1 MNTPNLTA
9 TITEVRSRIERGAK
23 RKLNEQNTKATLIEP
38 VLRALGWN
46 VEDVDEVQREF
57 GLKKRDKPVDYGL
70 LMMRT
75 PRLFVEAKALGEN
88 LDDRRWSNQI
98 MGYAAVAG
106 VKWIVLTDGNEY
118 RIYNSHAPVGVDDKL
133 FRTVRLT
140 DDDPLVTET
149 LELLAR
155 DRIAENRIDVLWRVN
170 FVDRQV
176 NAALQQLFSPDNDM
190 LLVNYLAGKTESLDA
205 GEIRASLVRC
215 DPSFDFPVQPD
226 IEASPQQGVR
236 NAKARKPGKSPAR
249 HDVSVAD
256 LIAGGL
262 ITPPVR
268 LERTYKGESLS
279 AVIEKDGR
287 IRFGT
292 DLFDSLSL
300 AAGAARSSV
309 IGLREDGRHP
319 ATNGWEFWRVKDAS
333 GKEVSLGE
341 LRGRMPEGGA
351 GRGATG

>member
-1 MNTPNLTA
+1 MTSLSK
-9 TITEVRSRIERGAK
+9 TIAEVRSRIERGSK

-46 VEDVDEVQREF
+46 IEDVDEVQREF
-57 GLKKRDKPVDYGL
+57 RLKKSDKPVDYGL

-118 RIYNSHAPVGVDDKL
+118 RIYNSHAPVGVDEKL
-133 FRTVRLT
+133 FRTVRLM
-140 DDDPLVTET
+140 DDDPLVVET

-170 FVDRQV
+170 FVDKQV
-176 NAALQQLFSPDNDM
+176 KAALHQLFSPDNDM
-190 LLVNYLAGKTESLDA
+190 LLVNYLAGKTENLDA
-205 GEIRASLVRC
+205 QEIRASLVRC
-215 DPSFDFPVQPD
+215 EPNFDFPVQPD
-226 IEASPQQGVR
+226 FETQPPATRKV
-236 NAKARKPGKSPAR
+236 KAPKIGKSPAK
-249 HDVSVAD
+249 HDVSVSD
-256 LIAGGL
+256 LIAAGL
-262 ITPPVR
+262 ISPPTR
-268 LERTYKGESLS
+268 LERTYKGESLT
-279 AVIEKDGR
+279 AIIEKDGR
-287 IRFGT
+287 IKFGA

-309 IGLREDGRHP
+309 IGLPANGRHP
-319 ATNGWEFWRVKDAS
+319 ATNGWEFWRVKDAG

-341 LRGRMPEGGA
+341 MRGRVGEGGT